1 MSAEH
6 TRLLGYDA
14 VWTDI

>member
-1 MSAEH
+1 MSAED

-14 VWTDI
+14 VWTAI